1 MENSQKATSEASQ
14 DEILSEILKK
24 FTFSGGSPP
33 ENTATTES
41 ASPGTGDMLSA
52 FLSNPELIA
61 KLPTIIATVR
71 PIIEMLGKS
80 AATAAPV
87 SSQPSPEAQTVAL
100 GHSRLHGSDSR
111 TALLC
116 AIKPYLGSERQ
127 TAIDYVIKLGRLS
140 EILKT
145 L

>member
-1 MENSQKATSEASQ
+1 MENAQKTPSDASQ

-33 ENTATTES
+33 ENAAS
-41 ASPGTGDMLSA
+41 AEPAASGMGDMLSA

-61 KLPTIIATVR
+61 KLPTIVATVR

-80 AATAAPV
+80 AAAPV
-87 SSQPSPEAQTVAL
+87 SAQPASESQTIALEPSKLQN
-100 GHSRLHGSDSR
+100 SDSK

-116 AIKPYLGSERQ
+116 AIKPYLCSERQ

>member
-1 MENSQKATSEASQ
+1 MENSQRTSSEASQ

-33 ENTATTES
+33 ESTASAES
-41 ASPGTGDMLSA
+41 TQSGTGDILSA
-52 FLSNPELIA
+52 FLSNPDLIA
-61 KLPTIIATVR
+61 KLPGIVATVR
-71 PIIEMLGKS
+71 PIIEMLGK
-80 AATAAPV
+80 TAAASPA
-87 SSQPSPEAQTVAL
+87 STQPPPAAQTLAVGAD
-100 GHSRLHGSDSR
+100 RQHGSDSR

-116 AIKPYLGSERQ
+116 AIKPYLGPERQ

>member
-1 MENSQKATSEASQ
+1 MDNAQTSGEPSQ
-14 DEILSEILKK
+14 DEILSDILKK
-24 FTFSGGSPP
+24 FSTSGTSFS
-33 ENTATTES
+33 ENPSFKEAPS
-41 ASPGTGDMLSA
+41 SGTGDMLSA

-61 KLPTIIATVR
+61 KLPSIVATVR

-80 AATAAPV
+80 
-87 SSQPSPEAQTVAL
+87 SSSSASQTPSPSPESMTTAISL
-100 GHSRLHGSDSR
+100 HKSRGNDSH

-116 AIKPYLGSERQ
+116 ALKPYLGPERQ
-127 TAIDYVIKLGRLS
+127 NAIDYAIKLGRLS

>member
-1 MENSQKATSEASQ
+1 MENSQHSASERSQ
-14 DEILSEILKK
+14 DEILSEILKN
-24 FTFSGGSPP
+24 FSFSGGSPP
-33 ENTATTES
+33 ESTTSTES
-41 ASPGTGDMLSA
+41 APSGTGDMLSA

-80 AATAAPV
+80 AVSAPV
-87 SSQPSPEAQTVAL
+87 SAQPPPEAQAVAV
-100 GHSRLHGSDSR
+100 GANKLHGSDSR

>member
-1 MENSQKATSEASQ
+1 MENAQKTPSDASQ

-24 FTFSGGSPP
+24 FTFSSGAPP
-33 ENTATTES
+33 ENPTSAES
-41 ASPGTGDMLSA
+41 ATSGMGDMLSA

-61 KLPTIIATVR
+61 KLPTIVATVR

-80 AATAAPV
+80 AATPV
-87 SSQPSPEAQTVAL
+87 SAQVTPETKTVAL
-100 GHSRLHGSDSR
+100 ETSKNQNSDSK

-116 AIKPYLGSERQ
+116 AIKPYLCSERQ